1 MDSNN
6 YLSMIMVGFLVTYPL
21 RLVPALFFSK
31 LKLNAF
37 FQRFLDIIPYTA
49 ITALVFPGIFY
60 CIEGND
66 YVAYAGAA
74 IAIISALLKASL
86 SVTIV
91 CTVIVVYLLLII

>member
-6 YLSMIMVGFLVTYPL
+6 YLTMIMVGFLVTYPL